1 MSASNVKAFFAKIEE
16 SKPLQSKLEAS
27 YKEAVKKSRKDSTAA
42 LIKIASTA
50 GFKFTAKDLAQARK
64 AKAIGSPKALVEDV
78 TGQEVWN
85 SCGNYWCSVGWSYYG
100 QP

>member
-1 MSASNVKAFFAKIEE
+1 
-16 SKPLQSKLEAS
+16 LQSKLKAS
-27 YKEAVKKSRKDSTAA
+27 YKEAVKKSRKESTAA
-42 LIKIASTA
+42 LIKIASAA

-64 AKAIGSPKALVEDV
+64 AVGTPKALVDDV

-85 SCGNYWCSVGWSYYG
+85 PCGNYWCSVGYTYYG